1 MKEFPR
7 TKIEKLSVSR
17 MIIGTNWF
25 LGFSHTSSAKDHYLK
40 TTQTISKI
48 ADIMEVFVKAGIDTT
63 MGLMTDDTMPLAIQE
78 TEQRTGRKI
87 IRIGTPHLWV
97 ENPGPKKARI
107 EKILDQQ
114 AAAGISMCMPH
125 QCTTDALVDRCTH
138 TIRDMDKYCKMIR
151 ERGMIPGLSSHMPES
166 VIYADE
172 SDLDVGSY
180 IQIYNAA
187 GFLMQLEVDWVHRII
202 QNAQK
207 PVITI
212 KPFAAG
218 RLHPFVGLAFNWN
231 TIRDQDMVAVGT
243 MTPDEAREVID
254 MSFAMLERRAP
265 EIKLQR
271 TRSKSSVEKR
281 VK

>member
-1 MKEFPR
+1 MNEFPR
-7 TKIEKLSVSR
+7 TQIEKLSVSR

-25 LGFSHTSSAKDHYLK
+25 LGFSHTSQAKDKYLK
-40 TTQTISKI
+40 TSMTVSKI
-48 ADIMEVFVKAGIDTT
+48 ADIMEVFVRAGIDTT
-63 MGLMTDDTMPLAIQE
+63 MGLMTDEIMPLAIKE

-87 IRIGTPHLWV
+87 IRIGTPHLFV
-97 ENPGPKKARI
+97 EQPGRDEAVI

-114 AAAGISMCMPH
+114 AQAGIAMCMPH
-125 QCTTDALVDRCTH
+125 QCTTDALIDRCTH
-138 TIRDMDKYCKMIR
+138 TIRDMAGYCKMIR
-151 ERGMIPGLSSHMPES
+151 DRGMIPGLSSHMPES
-166 VIYADE
+166 VVYADE

-202 QNAQK
+202 QNARK

-218 RLHPFVGLAFNWN
+218 RLHPFVGLAFNWS

-254 MSFAMLERRAP
+254 MSLALLDRRATP
-265 EIKLQR
+265 TPLQR
-271 TRSKSSVEKR
+271 TRSKASVEKR
-281 VK
+281 K